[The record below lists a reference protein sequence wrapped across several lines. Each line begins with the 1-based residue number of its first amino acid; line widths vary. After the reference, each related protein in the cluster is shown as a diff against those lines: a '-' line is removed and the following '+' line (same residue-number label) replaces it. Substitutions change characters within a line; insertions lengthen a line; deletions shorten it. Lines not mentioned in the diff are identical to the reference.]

1 MGPGTLCPAAA
12 HSSPTAVTE
21 ALMAPGRVPGCSGT
35 RNLQDNLSDLRAQ
48 VAANQKGI
56 QLVTELIRF
65 HGLPVVQAYM
75 AHIQVGPAGPPGPP
89 GPPGPAVTPAVPR
102 PTPRWPCGRC

>member
-1 MGPGTLCPAAA
+1 
-12 HSSPTAVTE
+12 
-21 ALMAPGRVPGCSGT
+21 MAPGRIPGCSGT
-35 RNLQDNLSDLRAQ
+35 RNLRDNLSDLRAQ

-56 QLVTELIRF
+56 QLVTELIRL

-75 AHIQVGPAGPPGPP
+75 AHIQVGPAAPLPPPAPRPRCDVPLSPPG
-89 GPPGPAVTPAVPR
+89 PR